1 MRKLLVLMVA
11 AVLAISL
18 GGVGIKSAAPS
29 GSGTH
34 ASQRAQALKARALFN
49 KYMSSHAPLIR
60 AKSSTSAGAA
70 QAQGAASRHV
80 AASNGVQPF
89 GSINWGGYADIE
101 AGSDPATGVSA
112 DWTIPKVTCP
122 DGKYRTQDAFDSQW
136 VGLDGASDDTV
147 EQLGSG
153 EQCYEGVL
161 YYYVW
166 YEMFPNGTVQEGTQ
180 ACINRNKDCPRPGDR
195 ISASVSATPAGSG
208 ANDYTLALKD
218 HTTKGNDFSVTQPC
232 DTDTCLDQS
241 AEWII
246 ERPAFEVAGGFQI
259 LPLAYYGTNTFTNGT
274 VTSGGVTTSIAGFTG
289 GSVNDVFT
297 LDDSLGYYLQCVGQ
311 HGPPG
316 QLLLFGDP
324 KACPTVAPTHGGD
337 SFSDTWDSS
346 F

>member
-1 MRKLLVLMVA
+1 MRKLVVA
-11 AVLAISL
+11 AVAVLLISL
-18 GGVGIKSAAPS
+18 AAAATG
-29 GSGTH
+29 GSGRSLS
-34 ASQRAQALKARALFN
+34 ASRRAQTLRAHALFK

-60 AKSSTSAGAA
+60 ATRSTSAGAA
-70 QAQGAASRHV
+70 QVQARAARHV
-80 AASNGVQPF
+80 ASSHGVQAF
-89 GSINWGGYADIE
+89 GSVNWGGYADIE
-101 AGSDPATGVSA
+101 TGSDTATGVSA
-112 DWTIPKVTCP
+112 DWTIPRVTCP
-122 DGKYRTQDAFDSQW
+122 QGRYRTQDAFDSQW
-136 VGLDGASDDTV
+136 VGLDGATNGTV

-166 YEMFPNGTVQEGTQ
+166 YEMFPGGTVEEGTQ
-180 ACINRNKDCPRPGDR
+180 ACINDNVDCPRPGDR
-195 ISASVSATPAGSG
+195 ISASVTAAPGSPG
-208 ANDYTLALKD
+208 VNNYTLALTD

-232 DTDTCLDQS
+232 ATDTCLDQS

-246 ERPAFEVAGGFQI
+246 ERPAFALGNGFQI
-259 LPLAYYGTNTFTNGT
+259 LPLGFYGQNGFTNGT

-316 QLLLFGDP
+316 QILIFGDP
-324 KACPTVAPTHGGD
+324 KACPTVAPTNGGG
-337 SFSDTWDSS
+337 SFDATWDSS